1 MQRALHHN
9 ASWPPRHRR
18 GCIAAQ
24 RTSERGSG
32 HRSCSTC
39 ISCLRGTIVHNE
51 ARRRRGAG
59 WPERPT
65 RGSGRLPGRWRRAA
79 LWHVILQAFADAVAA
94 IASPGFLHLPSLSF
108 GGRGRLLLH
117 LVLLFTQLWS
127 GACARDCS
135 LGFSNWP
142 CGRSRNCCFALRTSL
157 CSLGQAT
164 PCTSQCL
171 RVRHTGAVLGTMQR
185 HRLEERMTTLTETQR
200 IGRCCREG
208 HRCVRCRRRR
218 LTRFAIVRQ
227 RGALFRGDVTCHFK
241 GTFTERQSRGRHAGH
256 RGLCLRLLAGHHP

>member
-1 MQRALHHN
+1 M
-9 ASWPPRHRR
+9 
-18 GCIAAQ
+18 
-24 RTSERGSG
+24 
-32 HRSCSTC
+32 
-39 ISCLRGTIVHNE
+39 HNE

-164 PCTSQCL
+164 PRTPQCL
-171 RVRHTGAVLGTMQR
+171 RVRHTCTVLGTMQR
-185 HRLEERMTTLTETQR
+185 HRLEKRMTVHRVEGVASACLWSMISLYLRYLRYGLYRSARSQGSSCHR
-200 IGRCCREG
+200 FPIGRHLHDRPPGEATRGDIFITCTFSFITHQHVHSRSELHSVDTCRP
-208 HRCVRCRRRR
+208 CRRR
-218 LTRFAIVRQ
+218 AEKQ
-227 RGALFRGDVTCHFK
+227 PK
-241 GTFTERQSRGRHAGH
+241 
-256 RGLCLRLLAGHHP
+256 